1 MVSARAREG
10 ATVFFS
16 RLLGVFSTDLG
27 IDLGTCNTLVS
38 VQGSGIV
45 LAEPSVVAVK
55 RGTNEIILKGK
66 AVGSAA
72 KEMLGRAPPGIEVI
86 RPLKGGVIAD
96 FEVAEAMI
104 RYFIDR
110 VHGRK
115 WGVRPR
121 VVISVP
127 SGITGVERRAVYNAA
142 ERAGARRVFLVE
154 EPRAAGIGAGLPIE
168 DPVASMVV
176 DIGGGTTEVAVLALG
191 DVVCSESLRTAGDQL
206 DQAITAFLRESKR
219 LLISERKAEEV
230 KIHIGSAWPLEREL
244 STQVPGRDAGT
255 GMPQRVKVSS
265 EEIREALSPPLDAI
279 VGSIRKVLES
289 TPPDLAADL
298 VDRGILLCG
307 GGALLRGL
315 DIAFQKK
322 LGLPVRLAK
331 DPITC
336 VAKGTGI
343 FLENL
348 DRFSMVLQSIEG

>member
-1 MVSARAREG
+1 M
-10 ATVFFS
+10 FFS

-27 IDLGTCNTLVS
+27 IDLGTCNTLVA

-55 RGTNEIILKGK
+55 RGTNEIIMKGR
-66 AVGSAA
+66 AVGSVA

-86 RPLKGGVIAD
+86 RPLRDGVIAD

-110 VHGRK
+110 VHSRR

-127 SGITGVERRAVYNAA
+127 SGITGVERRAVFNAT
-142 ERAGARRVFLVE
+142 ERAGARRVFLLE

-168 DPVASMVV
+168 DPIASMVV
-176 DIGGGTTEVAVLALG
+176 DIGGGTTEIAVLALG
-191 DVVCSESLRTAGDQL
+191 DVVTSESLRTAGDEL
-206 DQAITAFLRESKR
+206 DQAITGYLREHKR

-230 KIHIGSAWPLEREL
+230 KIHIGSACPLDREL
-244 STQVPGRDAGT
+244 TTKVPGRDAGT
-255 GMPQRVKVSS
+255 GMPQRVAVRS
-265 EEIREALSPPLDAI
+265 EEIREALTPPLDAI
-279 VGSIRKVLES
+279 LGAIRKVLES

-315 DIAFQKK
+315 DVSFQRK

-343 FLENL
+343 FLEDL